1 MTIFCEVW
9 SLGFFD
15 RKERRNLPVY
25 LSATHLYL
33 LEMHKSILQL
43 WRPIVWLLM
52 ELDTPLW
59 AFFVDPLKGGFP
71 IFCLLPCLYL
81 YPAALLLYLQSR
93 LIRVNPLRG
102 EGQSYHKQFLNIDF
116 MFSLNPTQSSPFSSW
131 TNYILEQFQ
140 RYKGSCFS
148 AFVINYLS
156 LLFAYLIY
164 FQAQKNCQWPW
175 SERNSIV
182 L

>member
-1 MTIFCEVW
+1 M
-9 SLGFFD
+9 FFFNRHISFQKMPKSYCPTGT
-15 RKERRNLPVY
+15 RKERRNLAVY
-25 LSATHLYL
+25 LSATHLCH

-102 EGQSYHKQFLNIDF
+102 EGQSYHKQI
-116 MFSLNPTQSSPFSSW
+116 ST
-131 TNYILEQFQ
+131 
-140 RYKGSCFS
+140 SCFRS
-148 AFVINYLS
+148 IQLNHHLFPLEPITYLNNS
-156 LLFAYLIY
+156 NVTKAHVSPLL
-164 FQAQKNCQWPW
+164 
-175 SERNSIV
+175 
-182 L
+182 